1 LVFFASKHVAGLA
14 GQEELLL
21 FLLGFCL
28 VLVEVFLAPGLF
40 LPALLGLSLM
50 FGSLIW
56 AMVDVWPG
64 QEIQWSI
71 ALFEAPLIEFV
82 KSLGLAFI
90 LGYFAVKIIGKTPM
104 GRSMI
109 LEKSVEGEVDASN
122 PNKIEI
128 GSIAICTTE
137 LYPSGKVELDGSV
150 FDARSVSGRIEKG
163 EKVSVVSKT
172 AFELLVEGKD

>member
-1 LVFFASKHVAGLA
+1 
-14 GQEELLL
+14 
-21 FLLGFCL
+21 
-28 VLVEVFLAPGLF
+28 
-40 LPALLGLSLM
+40 
-50 FGSLIW
+50 
-56 AMVDVWPG
+56 
-64 QEIQWSI
+64 
-71 ALFEAPLIEFV
+71 
-82 KSLGLAFI
+82 
-90 LGYFAVKIIGKTPM
+90 
-104 GRSMI
+104 MI

-150 FDARSVSGRIEKG
+150 FDARSVSGKIEKG